1 MTNIFGRSTKFL
13 QNVIKELKRVS
24 WPTGRQLVN
33 YTITV
38 LITVAFVAVF
48 FALIDLGISKLI
60 RLIL

>member
-1 MTNIFGRSTKFL
+1 MANIFDRSTKFF
-13 QNVIKELKRVS
+13 QDVIKELKYVS
-24 WPTGRQLVN
+24 WPTSRQLVS

>member
-13 QNVIKELKRVS
+13 QNVVKELKRVS